1 MVWISNKSHHHLDRK
16 YYAKVF
22 MQKYVCSSL
31 LCLLSFMSKPASI
44 LSDKRW
50 GTLES
55 HCKTFLS
62 KGTSCWIRMVESNF
76 EVRTCRMRG
85 SIVAHPRFPAGPLAP
100 VPIDIQQ
107 YWRHMFAR
115 SPSAAVRTRTLRSG
129 ADNVGSAFSHFPGS
143 LCCWHSIR
151 KSNKK
156 CLAAN
161 ALILLL

>member
-31 LCLLSFMSKPASI
+31 LCLLSFISKPASI

-85 SIVAHPRFPAGPLAP
+85 LYSGSPQVSRWSFSTSAHW
-100 VPIDIQQ
+100 
-107 YWRHMFAR
+107 Y
-115 SPSAAVRTRTLRSG
+115 SAVLT
-129 ADNVGSAFSHFPGS
+129 SHVCKES
-143 LCCWHSIR
+143 LCSCENQNTEIR
-151 KSNKK
+151 SRQCRKWIQSFSR
-156 CLAAN
+156 LP
-161 ALILLL
+161 LLLAFNKEKQ